1 MRKLL
6 VLAFAVAVL
15 AGCKSV
21 PFFSTSYGEAHP
33 YNSFDNND
41 GSTMIEF
48 KFTLDQ
54 FDTRRAM
61 QRIDEFLTKYSG
73 EKGLTGYDVE
83 NVDDRPINAG
93 EGSAWVAPAAAS
105 WVKSPA
111 NVEMMMGRE
120 QYVHIR
126 VQVMFTK

>member
-33 YNSFDNND
+33 YNSFDNDD
-41 GSTMIEF
+41 GSTTIEF
-48 KFTLDQ
+48 KFILDR
-54 FDTRRAM
+54 FDAKEAM

-73 EKGLTGYDVE
+73 EKGFTGYNVE
-83 NVDDRPINAG
+83 NVDGRPIDAD
-93 EGSAWVAPAAAS
+93 EGSSWVAPAGAS

-111 NVEMMMGRE
+111 NVDNQMGKE

-126 VQVMFTK
+126 